1 MHGAVRAGHALK
13 TIKTMSYLSK
23 YTGAQV
29 DALLDKC
36 DELPTS
42 QELND
47 VLGEMQGADL
57 SGFTTTATASTRSVR
72 ATLGDGTVKS
82 VSLPAATT
90 AAAGM
95 MSAADKGTLDGLA
108 GLAAPLYLEGAMYV
122 AGNNFLAGAELLGS
136 TQTETLTA
144 QSTGLKK
151 KVWDRFMSGVPCC
164 LMVPVC
170 DYSDTDTAT
179 TCVPFVLHSTSRLV
193 TAGRQTLVY
202 RNAMVMQSGSDI
214 DIKVTVYRSA
224 GTVSLSHAAT
234 AQEEL
239 EDIEPLLP
247 FMLGH
252 FSVKADGTVS
262 PSSSAVAYGAS
273 STGEL
278 KRLYERMQKGNPP
291 SIGVMMTNA
300 DGSQTVAW
308 AHLDQI
314 TGSGKT
320 RIYLSG
326 SLANGTFSGK
336 QLRVNISA
344 DKVMCS
350 LVNASS

>member
-1 MHGAVRAGHALK
+1 
-13 TIKTMSYLSK
+13 MSYLSK
-23 YTGAQV
+23 YTGAQM

-57 SGFTTTATASTRSVR
+57 SGLSTYATDTTRTVRARFAGDSVR
-72 ATLGDGTVKS
+72 DVE
-82 VSLPAATT
+82 LPAATT
-90 AAAGM
+90 EKAGM
-95 MSAADKGTLDGLA
+95 MSAADKGTLEGLDRLA
-108 GLAAPLYLEGAMYV
+108 GVTMPLYLEGAMYV

-234 AQEEL
+234 AQEES

-314 TGSGKT
+314 TASGKT

-326 SLANGTFSGK
+326 TLANGTFSGK

>member
-1 MHGAVRAGHALK
+1 M
-13 TIKTMSYLSK
+13 
-23 YTGAQV
+23 

-36 DELPTS
+36 DDLPS
-42 QELND
+42 LQELD
-47 VLGEMQGADL
+47 DTLREMQDADL
-57 SGFTTTATASTRSVR
+57 SGFTTTATATTRSVR
-72 ATLGDGTVKS
+72 ATLGDGTVKR
-82 VSLPAATT
+82 VELPAATT
-90 AAAGM
+90 EKAGM
-95 MSAADKGTLDGLA
+95 MSAADKGTLEGLDRLA
-108 GLAAPLYLEGAMYV
+108 GVTMPLYLEGAMYV
-122 AGNNFLAGAELLGS
+122 ASNNFLTRAELLGS

-170 DYSDTDTAT
+170 DYSDTDTVT

-193 TAGRQTLVY
+193 AADRQTLVY
-202 RNAMVMQSGSDI
+202 RNAMAMMSGSDI

-224 GTVSLSHAAT
+224 GTVSLSHT
-234 AQEEL
+234 AQKEP
-239 EDIEPLLP
+239 EDREPLLP

-300 DGSQTVAW
+300 DGSQTVVW

-314 TGSGKT
+314 TASGKT

-326 SLANGTFSGK
+326 TLANGTFSGK